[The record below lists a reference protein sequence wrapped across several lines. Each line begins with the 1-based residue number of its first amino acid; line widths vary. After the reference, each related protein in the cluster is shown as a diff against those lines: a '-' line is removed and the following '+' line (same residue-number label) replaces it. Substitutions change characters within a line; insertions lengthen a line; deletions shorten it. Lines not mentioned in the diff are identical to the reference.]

1 MKYDTIQYNTI
12 QYNTIQYNTIQYN
25 FRDTMGELSPVLAH
39 NLAPPREGEISP
51 SGHVEVIKAT
61 NLFVVRDKEIIR
73 CQVSI

>member
-12 QYNTIQYNTIQYN
+12 QYNTIQYN
-25 FRDTMGELSPVLAH
+25 FGDTMGELSPVP
-39 NLAPPREGEISP
+39 APPREDEFLP
-51 SGHVEVIKAT
+51 SGNGEVIKAT